1 MASASSTSSA
11 GVSATHLGKPCEACA
26 LHGQTHERNSAKCRE
41 LQLRCGCHA
50 CDLVGCWTGNG
61 KCKFHGRGRL
71 AHDDADFGD
80 NRPHMAG
87 ERNIQILRNGTPL
100 TNGQRMPARW
110 FAGHSVLVRIDD
122 KEFTMGEAS
131 GDGCNCL
138 ISTLMQCLNMVG
150 DVPRLRSELERL
162 HFGKATHIKPDDYLD
177 LKEHWRDI
185 VDLLGQ
191 RKVEDKNVRA
201 TCVRIICTDVNLPGH
216 GDVLPTGKADGRMS
230 LYIARQNL
238 NHFVPLIRLWG
249 HHGAGYTHRP
259 EQSSGAAKP
268 ASASGAAEA
277 ASSTSCGKS
286 SANSKNT
293 ESDASNAA
301 AKKHKTT
308 QSIPDDAPKP
318 TSSQSNSGEKPVVPL
333 LDDTEKATWVQILPM
348 LQEIEAAKTL
358 LGDVRTLRQWQREKK
373 PSHAVR
379 DAMMKLGSTWE
390 VPRKIKQKKRLPAE
404 VARDLDERMRK
415 KAREIL
421 GSVAKP
427 AQHMQVDSNKSSASE
442 PNLTFTS
449 SVGKPATD
457 NLQPPAKTIADQESR
472 GGLHAC
478 LASQKRSAAE
488 TAPMETAKASK
499 TSRSSVAK
507 PATDSE
513 SRSSQL
519 VTASSVSKPTDN
531 VEERA
536 RPKKHSAANHMLT
549 EEDQAKLGTGDKTL
563 TLDNMLP
570 LLAHLSSE
578 PSVKQLRRNHKALR
592 DWQFI

>member
-100 TNGQRMPARW
+100 TNGQRIPARW

-138 ISTLMQCLNMVG
+138 ISTLMQCLNMVCK
-150 DVPRLRSELERL
+150 VPRLRSELERL
-162 HFGKATHIKPDDYLD
+162 HFGKATHIKPGDYLD

-277 ASSTSCGKS
+277 ALATSCGKS
-286 SANSKNT
+286 IAMTKNT
-293 ESDASNAA
+293 EPDVELGIIFSSDT
-301 AKKHKTT
+301 H
-308 QSIPDDAPKP
+308 
-318 TSSQSNSGEKPVVPL
+318 
-333 LDDTEKATWVQILPM
+333 
-348 LQEIEAAKTL
+348 
-358 LGDVRTLRQWQREKK
+358 
-373 PSHAVR
+373 
-379 DAMMKLGSTWE
+379 
-390 VPRKIKQKKRLPAE
+390 
-404 VARDLDERMRK
+404 
-415 KAREIL
+415 
-421 GSVAKP
+421 
-427 AQHMQVDSNKSSASE
+427 
-442 PNLTFTS
+442 
-449 SVGKPATD
+449 
-457 NLQPPAKTIADQESR
+457 
-472 GGLHAC
+472 
-478 LASQKRSAAE
+478 
-488 TAPMETAKASK
+488 
-499 TSRSSVAK
+499 
-507 PATDSE
+507 
-513 SRSSQL
+513 
-519 VTASSVSKPTDN
+519 
-531 VEERA
+531 
-536 RPKKHSAANHMLT
+536 
-549 EEDQAKLGTGDKTL
+549 
-563 TLDNMLP
+563 
-570 LLAHLSSE
+570 
-578 PSVKQLRRNHKALR
+578 
-592 DWQFI
+592 